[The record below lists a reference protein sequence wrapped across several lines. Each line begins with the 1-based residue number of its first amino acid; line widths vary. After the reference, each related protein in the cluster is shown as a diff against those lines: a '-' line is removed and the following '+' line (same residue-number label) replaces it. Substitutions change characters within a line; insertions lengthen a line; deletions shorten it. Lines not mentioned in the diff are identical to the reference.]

1 MSKFIL
7 KLKLFQ
13 EVNKEMSFEPRI
25 LGFLCNWCSYAG
37 ADLAG
42 VSRIQ
47 YPHNIRVIRVMCS
60 GRVAP
65 RFIFKALQEGADGVI
80 VMGCHPGDCHY
91 LEGNY
96 EAEKKFIM
104 VLRLL
109 ESLKNKFEY
118 RVRLEWVSAS
128 EGTRFGEV
136 VTDFTNQVRELGPTP
151 LSGANPDENLGSKL
165 KAMEMAASSERL
177 RTLVGRQRKVTE
189 EENVFGD
196 QIDSEEYIEMFEKAI
211 QDEYERQQ
219 ILLALE
225 KESKSVKDLGVEL
238 QIDPSV
244 VLEHILILKYRMLV
258 DFQEIIGNTPIFMRL

>member
-1 MSKFIL
+1 MNS
-7 KLKLFQ
+7 Q
-13 EVNKEMSFEPRI
+13 NSQYEPR
-25 LGFLCNWCSYAG
+25 LLAFLCNWCSYAG

-47 YPHNIRVIRVMCS
+47 YPHNIRVIRVMCN
-60 GRVAP
+60 GQVAP

-109 ESLKNKFEY
+109 ESLKIKFEY

-136 VTDFTNQVRELGPTP
+136 VTDFTNQVRELGPSP
-151 LSGANPDENLGSKL
+151 LSGDNPDEELLTIL
-165 KAMEMAASSERL
+165 KAMELAAYSERL

-189 EENVFGD
+189 EENVFGE
-196 QIDSEEYIEMFEKAI
+196 QIDSEEYIEMFELAI
-211 QDEYERQQ
+211 QDEYERQR

-225 KESKSVKDLGVEL
+225 KDSKSVKDLAAEL
-238 QIDPSV
+238 KIDPSV
-244 VLEHILILKYRMLV
+244 VLEHMLILKNRMLV

>member
-1 MSKFIL
+1 
-7 KLKLFQ
+7 
-13 EVNKEMSFEPRI
+13 MSFEPRI

-65 RFIFKALQEGADGVI
+65 KFIFRALQLGADGVI

-96 EAEKKFIM
+96 EAERKFIM
-104 VLRLL
+104 VLRFL
-109 ESLKNKFEY
+109 ESLRNNFEY

-128 EGTRFGEV
+128 EGSRFAEV
-136 VTDFTNQVRELGPTP
+136 IHDFTNQVRELGPSP
-151 LSGANPDENLGSKL
+151 LSGDNPDEALRSKL
-165 KAMEMAASSERL
+165 KAMEMAASGDRL

-189 EENVFGD
+189 EENVFGE
-196 QIDSEEYIEMFEKAI
+196 QIDSEEFIEMFDKAI
-211 QDEYERQQ
+211 QDEYERYR

-225 KESKSVKDLGVEL
+225 EDSKSVKEL
-238 QIDPSV
+238 AAELEIDPSV
-244 VLEHILILKYRMLV
+244 VLEHTLILKNRMLV
-258 DFQEIIGNTPIFMRL
+258 DFQEIIGNTPIFMKL